1 MGSKGN
7 HMKKHALLI
16 QAHQD
21 ISYFI
26 KLAKIQPNVNFY
38 VHIDA
43 KSDYFPD
50 AETAQ
55 LANVFLLK
63 DRITVRWGGFS
74 QIEAT
79 LKLFET
85 AFANKDNAYFH
96 LLSGEDVVLQPF
108 EVIEKQWQQRFD
120 FQAMISCEMAPQYAY
135 RFIMDSPHADSNWQ
149 RQLTGKII
157 TKLQQGMA
165 KVKPYHSPIYFGSQW
180 FSVTRE
186 DWEKIVPF
194 ADEYSD
200 FFRHKLVPDE
210 HFFQTLICEKLTQQN
225 QSEQEHSQQQP
236 SQKNSASQLR
246 LSNNNKRLIVF
257 DKAINNGNSPIY
269 LDLLKLERA
278 KFDGYWFA
286 RKVKKDVA
294 LTWLGEL
301 T

>member
-38 VHIDA
+38 VHMDA
-43 KSDYFPD
+43 KSRDFPKTD
-50 AETAQ
+50 LAN
-55 LANVFLLK
+55 LANVVLLS
-63 DRITVRWGGFS
+63 DRVSVRWGGFS

-85 AFANKDNAYFH
+85 AFANEDNAYFH

-120 FQAMISCEMAPQYAY
+120 FQAMMTCEMAPQYAY
-135 RFIMDSPHADSNWQ
+135 RFIMDSPHADSDWQ

-157 TKLQQGMA
+157 TKLQQGVA
-165 KVKPYHSPIYFGSQW
+165 KIKTYHSPIYFGSQW
-180 FSVTRE
+180 FSVTRA

-194 ADEYSD
+194 TDEYSD
-200 FFRHKLVPDE
+200 FFRQKLVPDE
-210 HFFQTLICEKLTQQN
+210 HFFQTLIAEKLTN
-225 QSEQEHSQQQP
+225 QI
-236 SQKNSASQLR
+236 R
-246 LSNNNKRLIVF
+246 LSNDNRRQIIF
-257 DKAINNGNSPIY
+257 DKNVNNGNSPIY

-301 T
+301 I

>member
-7 HMKKHALLI
+7 RMKKHALLI

-26 KLAKIQPNVNFY
+26 KLAKSQPNVNFY
-38 VHIDA
+38 VHMDA

-55 LANVFLLK
+55 LANVVLLT
-63 DRITVRWGGFS
+63 DRVSVRWGGFS
-74 QIEAT
+74 QIKAT

-85 AFANKDNAYFH
+85 AFANENNAYFH
-96 LLSGEDVVLQPF
+96 LVSGEDVVLQPF
-108 EVIEKQWQQRFD
+108 EVIEKQWQQRFAS
-120 FQAMISCEMAPQYAY
+120 QAMMTCEIAPQYAY

-149 RQLTGKII
+149 RQLMGKII
-157 TKLQQGMA
+157 TKLQQGVA
-165 KVKPYHSPIYFGSQW
+165 KIKTYHSPIYFGSQW

-194 ADEYSD
+194 TDKYSD

-210 HFFQTLICEKLTQQN
+210 HFFQTLITEKLTN
-225 QSEQEHSQQQP
+225 QI
-236 SQKNSASQLR
+236 R
-246 LSNNNKRLIVF
+246 LSNDNRRQIIF
-257 DKAINNGNSPIY
+257 DKNVNNGNSPIY

>member
-7 HMKKHALLI
+7 YMKKHALLI

-26 KLAKIQPNVNFY
+26 KLAKIQPNINFY
-38 VHIDA
+38 VHMDA

-85 AFANKDNAYFH
+85 AFANEDNAYFH

-120 FQAMISCEMAPQYAY
+120 FQAMMTCEIAPQYAY
-135 RFIMDSPHADSNWQ
+135 RFIMDSPHADSDWQ

-157 TKLQQGMA
+157 TKLQQGVA

-180 FSVTRE
+180 FSVTRA

-194 ADEYSD
+194 TDEYSD

-210 HFFQTLICEKLTQQN
+210 HFFQTLITEKLTN
-225 QSEQEHSQQQP
+225 QI
-236 SQKNSASQLR
+236 R
-246 LSNNNKRLIVF
+246 LSNDNRRQIIF
-257 DKAINNGNSPIY
+257 DKNVNNGNSPIY

-278 KFDGYWFA
+278 KSDGYWFA
-286 RKVKKDVA
+286 RKVKKNVA
-294 LTWLGEL
+294 LTWLGEA
-301 T
+301 

>member
-1 MGSKGN
+1 
-7 HMKKHALLI
+7 MKKHALLI

-38 VHIDA
+38 VHMDA

-55 LANVFLLK
+55 LANVFLLS
-63 DRITVRWGGFS
+63 DRVSVRWGGFS

-79 LKLFET
+79 LKLFER
-85 AFANKDNAYFH
+85 AFANEDNAYFH

-120 FQAMISCEMAPQYAY
+120 FQAMMSCEMAPQYAY
-135 RFIMDSPHADSNWQ
+135 RFIMDSPHAESNWQ

-157 TKLQQGMA
+157 TKLQQGVA
-165 KVKPYHSPIYFGSQW
+165 KVKPYHSAIYFGSQW
-180 FSVTRE
+180 FSVTRA
-186 DWEKIVPF
+186 DWEKIVPSTH
-194 ADEYSD
+194 EYSD

-210 HFFQTLICEKLTQQN
+210 HFFQTLITEKLTN
-225 QSEQEHSQQQP
+225 QI
-236 SQKNSASQLR
+236 R
-246 LSNNNKRLIVF
+246 LSNDNRRQIIF
-257 DKAINNGNSPIY
+257 DKNVNNGNSPIY

-294 LTWLGEL
+294 LTWLDEL

>member
-1 MGSKGN
+1 
-7 HMKKHALLI
+7 MKKHALLI

-38 VHIDA
+38 VHMDA

-74 QIEAT
+74 QIEAS

-85 AFANKDNAYFH
+85 AFANEDNAYFH
-96 LLSGEDVVLQPF
+96 LVSGEDVVLQPF

-120 FQAMISCEMAPQYAY
+120 FQVMMTCEMAPEYAY
-135 RFIMDSPHADSNWQ
+135 RFIMDSPHADSDWQ

-157 TKLQQGMA
+157 TKLQQGVA

-180 FSVTRE
+180 FSVTRA

-194 ADEYSD
+194 TDEYSD

-210 HFFQTLICEKLTQQN
+210 HFFQTLITEKLTN
-225 QSEQEHSQQQP
+225 QI
-236 SQKNSASQLR
+236 R
-246 LSNNNKRLIVF
+246 LSNDNRRQIIF
-257 DKAINNGNSPIY
+257 DKNVNNGNSPIY

>member
-1 MGSKGN
+1 
-7 HMKKHALLI
+7 MKKHALLI

-38 VHIDA
+38 VHMDA

-50 AETAQ
+50 AKTAQ

-120 FQAMISCEMAPQYAY
+120 FQAMMSCEMAPQYAY
-135 RFIMDSPHADSNWQ
+135 RFIMDSPHADSDWQ

-157 TKLQQGMA
+157 TKLQQGVA
-165 KVKPYHSPIYFGSQW
+165 KVKPYHSSIYFGSQW
-180 FSVTRE
+180 FSVTRQ

-194 ADEYSD
+194 THEYSD

-210 HFFQTLICEKLTQQN
+210 HFFQTLIAEKLTN
-225 QSEQEHSQQQP
+225 QI
-236 SQKNSASQLR
+236 R
-246 LSNNNKRLIVF
+246 LSNDNRRQIIF
-257 DKAINNGNSPIY
+257 DKNVNNGNSPIY

-294 LTWLGEL
+294 LTWLDEL

>member
-1 MGSKGN
+1 
-7 HMKKHALLI
+7 MKKHALLI

-38 VHIDA
+38 VHMDA

-50 AETAQ
+50 AKTAQ
-55 LANVFLLK
+55 LANVFLLS
-63 DRITVRWGGFS
+63 DRVSVRWGGFS

-85 AFANKDNAYFH
+85 AFANEDNAYFH
-96 LLSGEDVVLQPF
+96 LVSGEDVVLQPF

-120 FQAMISCEMAPQYAY
+120 FQAMMTCEMAPEYAY

-157 TKLQQGMA
+157 TKLQQGLA

-180 FSVTRE
+180 FSVTRQ

-194 ADEYSD
+194 TDEYSD

-225 QSEQEHSQQQP
+225 QTEQEHSQQQP
-236 SQKNSASQLR
+236 SQQPHSQKNSANQLR

>member
-1 MGSKGN
+1 
-7 HMKKHALLI
+7 MKKHALLI

-38 VHIDA
+38 VHMDA

-85 AFANKDNAYFH
+85 AFANEDNAYFH

-120 FQAMISCEMAPQYAY
+120 FQAMMTCERAPQYAY

-157 TKLQQGMA
+157 TKLQQGVA
-165 KVKPYHSPIYFGSQW
+165 KIKTYYSPIYFGSQW
-180 FSVTRE
+180 FSVTRA

-194 ADEYSD
+194 TDEYSD

-210 HFFQTLICEKLTQQN
+210 HFFQTLICEKLTQHN
-225 QSEQEHSQQQP
+225 QSEQEHSQQQY
-236 SQKNSASQLR
+236 SQKNSANQLC
-246 LSNNNKRLIVF
+246 LSDNNKRLIVF

-269 LDLLKLERA
+269 LDLLKLKRA

>member
-1 MGSKGN
+1 MRSKGN
-7 HMKKHALLI
+7 RMKKHALLI

-38 VHIDA
+38 VHMDA
-43 KSDYFPD
+43 KSRDFPKTD
-50 AETAQ
+50 LAN
-55 LANVFLLK
+55 LANVVLLS
-63 DRITVRWGGFS
+63 DRVSVRWGGFS

-85 AFANKDNAYFH
+85 AFANEDNAYFH

-120 FQAMISCEMAPQYAY
+120 FQAMMTCEMAPQYAY
-135 RFIMDSPHADSNWQ
+135 RFIMDSPHADSDWQ

-157 TKLQQGMA
+157 TKLQQGVA
-165 KVKPYHSPIYFGSQW
+165 KIKTYHSPIYFGSQW
-180 FSVTRE
+180 FSVTRA

-194 ADEYSD
+194 TDEYSD

-210 HFFQTLICEKLTQQN
+210 HFFQTLIAEKLTN
-225 QSEQEHSQQQP
+225 QI
-236 SQKNSASQLR
+236 R
-246 LSNNNKRLIVF
+246 LSNDNRRQIIF
-257 DKAINNGNSPIY
+257 DKNVNNGNSPIY

-301 T
+301 I

>member
-1 MGSKGN
+1 
-7 HMKKHALLI
+7 MKKHALLI

-38 VHIDA
+38 VHMDA
-43 KSDYFPD
+43 KSKSCDYPKTD
-50 AETAQ
+50 LAN

-63 DRITVRWGGFS
+63 DRIMVRWGGFS

-85 AFANKDNAYFH
+85 AFANEDNAYFH

-108 EVIEKQWQQRFD
+108 EVIKKQWQQRFD
-120 FQAMISCEMAPQYAY
+120 FQAMMTCEMAPQYAY
-135 RFIMDSPHADSNWQ
+135 RFIMDSPHADSDWQ
-149 RQLTGKII
+149 RQLMGKII
-157 TKLQQGMA
+157 TKLQQGVA
-165 KVKPYHSPIYFGSQW
+165 KVKTYHSPIYFGSQW
-180 FSVTRE
+180 FSVTRA

-194 ADEYSD
+194 TDEYSD

-225 QSEQEHSQQQP
+225 QTQQQP
-236 SQKNSASQLR
+236 SQQPQSQQPHSQKNFANQLH

>member
-1 MGSKGN
+1 
-7 HMKKHALLI
+7 MKKHALLI

-38 VHIDA
+38 VHMDA

-79 LKLFET
+79 LKLFER
-85 AFANKDNAYFH
+85 AFANEDNAYFH

-120 FQAMISCEMAPQYAY
+120 FQAMMTCERAPQYAY
-135 RFIMDSPHADSNWQ
+135 RFIMDSPHADSDWQ

-186 DWEKIVPF
+186 DWEKIVSF
-194 ADEYSD
+194 TDEYSD

-225 QSEQEHSQQQP
+225 QTEQEHSQQQHSQQQQ
-236 SQKNSASQLR
+236 SQKNSANQLC

>member
-1 MGSKGN
+1 
-7 HMKKHALLI
+7 MKKHALLI

-38 VHIDA
+38 VHMDA

-50 AETAQ
+50 AKTAQ
-55 LANVFLLK
+55 LANVVLLS
-63 DRITVRWGGFS
+63 DRVSVRWGGFS

-96 LLSGEDVVLQPF
+96 LVSGEDVVLQPF

-120 FQAMISCEMAPQYAY
+120 FGAMMSCEIAPQYAY
-135 RFIMDSPHADSNWQ
+135 RFIMDSPHADSDWQ

-157 TKLQQGMA
+157 TKLQQAVA
-165 KVKPYHSPIYFGSQW
+165 KIKTYHSPIYFGSQW
-180 FSVTRE
+180 FSVTRA

-194 ADEYSD
+194 IDEYSD

-210 HFFQTLICEKLTQQN
+210 HFFQTLIAEKLTN
-225 QSEQEHSQQQP
+225 QI
-236 SQKNSASQLR
+236 R
-246 LSNNNKRLIVF
+246 LSNDNRRQIIF
-257 DKAINNGNSPIY
+257 DKNVNNGNSPIY

-294 LTWLGEL
+294 LTWLGEAG
-301 T
+301 

>member
-7 HMKKHALLI
+7 CMKKHALLI

-26 KLAKIQPNVNFY
+26 NLAKIQPNVNFY
-38 VHIDA
+38 VHMDA
-43 KSDYFPD
+43 KSNYFPE

-55 LANVFLLK
+55 LANVVLLS
-63 DRITVRWGGFS
+63 DRVSVRWGGFS

-85 AFANKDNAYFH
+85 AFAHEDNAYFH

-108 EVIEKQWQQRFD
+108 EVIEKQWQHQFG
-120 FQAMISCEMAPQYAY
+120 FQAMMTCEMAPQYAY

-157 TKLQQGMA
+157 TKLQQGVA
-165 KVKPYHSPIYFGSQW
+165 KVKPYHSAIYFGSQW
-180 FSVTRE
+180 FSVTRA

-194 ADEYSD
+194 TDEYSD

-210 HFFQTLICEKLTQQN
+210 HFFQTLIAEKLTN
-225 QSEQEHSQQQP
+225 QI
-236 SQKNSASQLR
+236 R
-246 LSNNNKRLIVF
+246 LSNDNRRQIIF
-257 DKAINNGNSPIY
+257 DKNVNNGNSPIY

-294 LTWLGEL
+294 LTWLGEA
-301 T
+301 

>member
-38 VHIDA
+38 VHMDA
-43 KSDYFPD
+43 KSRDFPKTD
-50 AETAQ
+50 LEN
-55 LANVFLLK
+55 LANVILLS
-63 DRITVRWGGFS
+63 DRVSVRWGGFS

-85 AFANKDNAYFH
+85 AFSNDDNAYFH

-120 FQAMISCEMAPQYAY
+120 FQAMMTCEMAPQYAY

-157 TKLQQGMA
+157 TKLQQGVA
-165 KVKPYHSPIYFGSQW
+165 KIKPYHSPIYFGSQW
-180 FSVTRE
+180 FSVTRA

-194 ADEYSD
+194 TDEYSD

-210 HFFQTLICEKLTQQN
+210 HFFQTLITEKLTN
-225 QSEQEHSQQQP
+225 QI
-236 SQKNSASQLR
+236 R
-246 LSNNNKRLIVF
+246 LSNDNRRQIIF
-257 DKAINNGNSPIY
+257 DKNVNNGNSPIY
-269 LDLLKLERA
+269 LDLSKLERA

>member
-1 MGSKGN
+1 
-7 HMKKHALLI
+7 MKKHALLI

-38 VHIDA
+38 VHMDA

-79 LKLFET
+79 LKLFKT
-85 AFANKDNAYFH
+85 AFANEDNAYFH

-120 FQAMISCEMAPQYAY
+120 FQAMMTCERAPQYAY

-157 TKLQQGMA
+157 TKLQQGVA

-180 FSVTRE
+180 FSVTRA

-194 ADEYSD
+194 TDEYSD

-225 QSEQEHSQQQP
+225 QSEQEHSQQQH
-236 SQKNSASQLR
+236 SQQQHIQKNPANQLHV
-246 LSNNNKRLIVF
+246 SNNNKRLIVF

>member
-1 MGSKGN
+1 
-7 HMKKHALLI
+7 MKKHALLI

-38 VHIDA
+38 VHMDA
-43 KSDYFPD
+43 KSNYFPD

-79 LKLFET
+79 LKLFEI
-85 AFANKDNAYFH
+85 AFANKENAYFH

-120 FQAMISCEMAPQYAY
+120 FQAMMTCEMAPEYAY

-157 TKLQQGMA
+157 TKLQQGVA
-165 KVKPYHSPIYFGSQW
+165 KIKPYHSPIYFGSQW
-180 FSVTRE
+180 FSVTRA
-186 DWEKIVPF
+186 DWEKIVSF
-194 ADEYSD
+194 TDEYSD

-210 HFFQTLICEKLTQQN
+210 HFFQTLITGKLTN
-225 QSEQEHSQQQP
+225 QI
-236 SQKNSASQLR
+236 R
-246 LSNNNKRLIVF
+246 LSNDNRRQIIF
-257 DKAINNGNSPIY
+257 DKNVNNGNSPIY
-269 LDLLKLERA
+269 LDLSKLERA

>member
-38 VHIDA
+38 VHMDA
-43 KSDYFPD
+43 KSRDFPKTD
-50 AETAQ
+50 LAN
-55 LANVFLLK
+55 LANVVLLS
-63 DRITVRWGGFS
+63 DRVSVRWGGFS

-85 AFANKDNAYFH
+85 AFAHEDNAYFH
-96 LLSGEDVVLQPF
+96 LVSGEDVVLQPF
-108 EVIEKQWQQRFD
+108 EVIEKQWQQRFG
-120 FQAMISCEMAPQYAY
+120 FQAMMTCEIAPQYAY
-135 RFIMDSPHADSNWQ
+135 RFIMDSPHADSDWQ

-157 TKLQQGMA
+157 TKLQQGVA
-165 KVKPYHSPIYFGSQW
+165 KIKPYHSPIYFGSQW
-180 FSVTRE
+180 FSVTRA

-194 ADEYSD
+194 TDEYSD

-210 HFFQTLICEKLTQQN
+210 HFFQTLIAEKLTN
-225 QSEQEHSQQQP
+225 QI
-236 SQKNSASQLR
+236 R
-246 LSNNNKRLIVF
+246 LSNDNRRQIIF
-257 DKAINNGNSPIY
+257 DKNVNNGNSPIY

-294 LTWLGEL
+294 LTWLGEA
-301 T
+301 

>member
-1 MGSKGN
+1 
-7 HMKKHALLI
+7 MKKHALLI

-26 KLAKIQPNVNFY
+26 KLAKIQPSVNFY
-38 VHIDA
+38 VHMDA
-43 KSDYFPD
+43 KSDYFPKTD
-50 AETAQ
+50 LAN
-55 LANVFLLK
+55 LANVVLLS
-63 DRITVRWGGFS
+63 DRVSVRWGGFS

-85 AFANKDNAYFH
+85 AFAHEDNAYFH

-108 EVIEKQWQQRFD
+108 EVIEKQWQHQFG
-120 FQAMISCEMAPQYAY
+120 FQAMMSCEIAPQYAY

-157 TKLQQGMA
+157 TKLQQGVA

-194 ADEYSD
+194 TDEYSD

-210 HFFQTLICEKLTQQN
+210 HFFQTLITEKLTN
-225 QSEQEHSQQQP
+225 QI
-236 SQKNSASQLR
+236 R
-246 LSNNNKRLIVF
+246 LSNDNRRQIIF
-257 DKAINNGNSPIY
+257 DKNVNNGNSPIY
-269 LDLLKLERA
+269 LDLFKLERA

>member
-1 MGSKGN
+1 
-7 HMKKHALLI
+7 MKKHALLI

-38 VHIDA
+38 VHMDA
-43 KSDYFPD
+43 KSKSCDYPKTD
-50 AETAQ
+50 LAN

-120 FQAMISCEMAPQYAY
+120 FQAMMTCERAPQYAY
-135 RFIMDSPHADSNWQ
+135 RFIMDSPHADSDWQ

-157 TKLQQGMA
+157 TKLQQGVA
-165 KVKPYHSPIYFGSQW
+165 KVKPYHSLIYFGSQW

-194 ADEYSD
+194 TDEYSD

-210 HFFQTLICEKLTQQN
+210 HFFQTLIAEKLTN
-225 QSEQEHSQQQP
+225 QI
-236 SQKNSASQLR
+236 R
-246 LSNNNKRLIVF
+246 LSNDNRRQIIF
-257 DKAINNGNSPIY
+257 DKNVNNGNSPIY

>member
-1 MGSKGN
+1 
-7 HMKKHALLI
+7 MKKHALLI

-38 VHIDA
+38 VHMDA
-43 KSDYFPD
+43 KSRDFLKTD
-50 AETAQ
+50 LAN
-55 LANVFLLK
+55 LANVVFLT
-63 DRITVRWGGFS
+63 DRVSVRWGGFS

-85 AFANKDNAYFH
+85 AFANEDNAYFH

-120 FQAMISCEMAPQYAY
+120 FQAMMTCEIAPQYAY

-157 TKLQQGMA
+157 TKLQQGVA
-165 KVKPYHSPIYFGSQW
+165 KIKPYHSPIYFGSQW
-180 FSVTRE
+180 FSVTRA

-194 ADEYSD
+194 TDEYSD

-210 HFFQTLICEKLTQQN
+210 HFFQTLIAEKLTN
-225 QSEQEHSQQQP
+225 QI
-236 SQKNSASQLR
+236 R
-246 LSNNNKRLIVF
+246 LSNDNRRQIIF
-257 DKAINNGNSPIY
+257 DKNVNNGNSPIY

-294 LTWLGEL
+294 LTWLGGL

>member
-1 MGSKGN
+1 
-7 HMKKHALLI
+7 MKKHALLI

-38 VHIDA
+38 VHMDA

-55 LANVFLLK
+55 LANVFLLS
-63 DRITVRWGGFS
+63 DRVSVRWGGFS

-85 AFANKDNAYFH
+85 AFANEDNAYFH
-96 LLSGEDVVLQPF
+96 LVSGEDVVLQPF
-108 EVIEKQWQQRFD
+108 EVIEKQWQQRFG
-120 FQAMISCEMAPQYAY
+120 FQAMMTCEIAPQYAY
-135 RFIMDSPHADSNWQ
+135 RFIMDSPHADSDWQ

-157 TKLQQGMA
+157 TKLQQGVA
-165 KVKPYHSPIYFGSQW
+165 KIKPYHSPIYFGSQW

-194 ADEYSD
+194 TDEYSD

-210 HFFQTLICEKLTQQN
+210 HFFQTLITEKLTN
-225 QSEQEHSQQQP
+225 QI
-236 SQKNSASQLR
+236 R
-246 LSNNNKRLIVF
+246 LSNDNRRQIIF
-257 DKAINNGNSPIY
+257 DKNVNNGNSPIY
-269 LDLLKLERA
+269 LDLFKLERA

>member
-1 MGSKGN
+1 
-7 HMKKHALLI
+7 MKKHALLI

-38 VHIDA
+38 VHMDA

-50 AETAQ
+50 AKTAQ

-63 DRITVRWGGFS
+63 DRVSVRWGGFS

-85 AFANKDNAYFH
+85 AFANEDNAYFH

-108 EVIEKQWQQRFD
+108 EVIEKQWQQRFG
-120 FQAMISCEMAPQYAY
+120 FQAMMTCEMAPQYAY

-157 TKLQQGMA
+157 TKLQQGVA
-165 KVKPYHSPIYFGSQW
+165 KVKPYHSAIYFGSQW
-180 FSVTRE
+180 FSVTRA

-194 ADEYSD
+194 IDEYSD

-210 HFFQTLICEKLTQQN
+210 HFFQTLIAEKLTN
-225 QSEQEHSQQQP
+225 QI
-236 SQKNSASQLR
+236 R
-246 LSNNNKRLIVF
+246 LSNDNRRQIIF
-257 DKAINNGNSPIY
+257 DKNVNNGNSPIY

-294 LTWLGEL
+294 LTWLSEL

>member
-1 MGSKGN
+1 
-7 HMKKHALLI
+7 MKKHALLI

-38 VHIDA
+38 VHMDA
-43 KSDYFPD
+43 KSRDFLKTD
-50 AETAQ
+50 LAN
-55 LANVFLLK
+55 LANVVFLT
-63 DRITVRWGGFS
+63 DRVSVRWGGFS

-85 AFANKDNAYFH
+85 AFAHEDNAYFH

-120 FQAMISCEMAPQYAY
+120 FQAMMTCEMAPQYAY

-157 TKLQQGMA
+157 TKLQQGVA

-194 ADEYSD
+194 TDEYSD

-225 QSEQEHSQQQP
+225 QSEQEHSQQQH
-236 SQKNSASQLR
+236 SQKNSANQLR
-246 LSNNNKRLIVF
+246 LSQNNKRLIVF

>member
-1 MGSKGN
+1 
-7 HMKKHALLI
+7 MKKHALLI

-38 VHIDA
+38 VHMDA
-43 KSDYFPD
+43 KSRDFPKTD
-50 AETAQ
+50 LAN
-55 LANVFLLK
+55 LANVVLLS
-63 DRITVRWGGFS
+63 DRVSVRWGGFS

-85 AFANKDNAYFH
+85 AFAHEDNAYFH
-96 LLSGEDVVLQPF
+96 LVSGEDVVLQPF

-120 FQAMISCEMAPQYAY
+120 FQAMMTCERAPQYAY

-157 TKLQQGMA
+157 TKLQQAVA

-180 FSVTRE
+180 FSVTRA
-186 DWEKIVPF
+186 DWEKIMPF
-194 ADEYSD
+194 TDEYSD

-210 HFFQTLICEKLTQQN
+210 HFFQTLITEKLTN
-225 QSEQEHSQQQP
+225 QI
-236 SQKNSASQLR
+236 R
-246 LSNNNKRLIVF
+246 LSNDNRRQIIF
-257 DKAINNGNSPIY
+257 DKNVNNGNSPIY

>member
-38 VHIDA
+38 VHMDA
-43 KSDYFPD
+43 KSRDFPKTD
-50 AETAQ
+50 LAN
-55 LANVFLLK
+55 LANVVLLS
-63 DRITVRWGGFS
+63 DRVSVRWGGFS

-85 AFANKDNAYFH
+85 AFANEDNAYFH
-96 LLSGEDVVLQPF
+96 LVSGEDVVLQPF

-120 FQAMISCEMAPQYAY
+120 FQAMMTCEMAPQYAY
-135 RFIMDSPHADSNWQ
+135 RFIMDSPHADSDWQ

-157 TKLQQGMA
+157 TKLQQGVA
-165 KVKPYHSPIYFGSQW
+165 KIKTYHSPIYFGSQW
-180 FSVTRE
+180 FSVTRA

-194 ADEYSD
+194 TDEYSD
-200 FFRHKLVPDE
+200 FFRQKLVPDE
-210 HFFQTLICEKLTQQN
+210 HFFQTLIAEKLTN
-225 QSEQEHSQQQP
+225 QI
-236 SQKNSASQLR
+236 R
-246 LSNNNKRLIVF
+246 LSNDNRRQIIF
-257 DKAINNGNSPIY
+257 DKNVNNGNSPIY

-301 T
+301 I

>member
-1 MGSKGN
+1 
-7 HMKKHALLI
+7 MKKHALLI

-26 KLAKIQPNVNFY
+26 KLAKIQPSVNFY
-38 VHIDA
+38 VHMDA

-50 AETAQ
+50 AKTAQ

-96 LLSGEDVVLQPF
+96 LVSGEDVVLQPF

-120 FQAMISCEMAPQYAY
+120 FQAMMSCEMAPQYAY
-135 RFIMDSPHADSNWQ
+135 RFIMDSPHADSDWQ

-157 TKLQQGMA
+157 TKLQQGVA
-165 KVKPYHSPIYFGSQW
+165 KVKTYHSPIYFGSQW

-194 ADEYSD
+194 TDEYSD

-210 HFFQTLICEKLTQQN
+210 HFFQTLIAEKLTN
-225 QSEQEHSQQQP
+225 QIC
-236 SQKNSASQLR
+236 
-246 LSNNNKRLIVF
+246 LSNDNRRQIIF
-257 DKAINNGNSPIY
+257 DKNVNNGNSPIY

-301 T
+301 I

>member
-1 MGSKGN
+1 
-7 HMKKHALLI
+7 MKKHALLI

-26 KLAKIQPNVNFY
+26 ELAKIQPSVNFY
-38 VHIDA
+38 VHVDA
-43 KSDYFPD
+43 KSDYFPN

-120 FQAMISCEMAPQYAY
+120 FQTMMTCERAPQYAY
-135 RFIMDSPHADSNWQ
+135 RFIMDSPHADSDWQ

-157 TKLQQGMA
+157 TKLQQGVA

-194 ADEYSD
+194 IDEYSD

-210 HFFQTLICEKLTQQN
+210 HFFQTLITEKLTN
-225 QSEQEHSQQQP
+225 QI
-236 SQKNSASQLR
+236 R
-246 LSNNNKRLIVF
+246 LSNDNRRQIIF
-257 DKAINNGNSPIY
+257 DKNVNNGNSPIY

>member
-1 MGSKGN
+1 
-7 HMKKHALLI
+7 MKKHALLI

-38 VHIDA
+38 VHMDA
-43 KSDYFPD
+43 KSKSCDYPKTD
-50 AETAQ
+50 LAN

-63 DRITVRWGGFS
+63 DRIMVRWGGFS

-85 AFANKDNAYFH
+85 AFAHEDNAYFH

-108 EVIEKQWQQRFD
+108 EVIKKQWQQRFD
-120 FQAMISCEMAPQYAY
+120 FQAMMTCEMAPQYAY

-149 RQLTGKII
+149 RQLMGKII

-180 FSVTRE
+180 FSVTRQ

-194 ADEYSD
+194 THEYSD

-210 HFFQTLICEKLTQQN
+210 HFFQTLIAEKLTN
-225 QSEQEHSQQQP
+225 QI
-236 SQKNSASQLR
+236 R
-246 LSNNNKRLIVF
+246 LSNDNRRQIIF
-257 DKAINNGNSPIY
+257 DKNVNNGNSPIY

-294 LTWLGEL
+294 LTWLDEL

>member
-1 MGSKGN
+1 
-7 HMKKHALLI
+7 MKKHALLI

-38 VHIDA
+38 VHMDA

-55 LANVFLLK
+55 LANVFLLS
-63 DRITVRWGGFS
+63 DRVSVRWGGFS

-85 AFANKDNAYFH
+85 AFANEDNAYFH
-96 LLSGEDVVLQPF
+96 LVSGEDVVLQPF

-120 FQAMISCEMAPQYAY
+120 FQAMMTCEMAPQYAY
-135 RFIMDSPHADSNWQ
+135 RFIMDSPHADSDWQ

-157 TKLQQGMA
+157 TKLQQGVA
-165 KVKPYHSPIYFGSQW
+165 KIKPYHSPIYFGSQW
-180 FSVTRE
+180 FSVTRA

-194 ADEYSD
+194 TDEYSD

-225 QSEQEHSQQQP
+225 QSEQEHSQQQHSQLHH
-236 SQKNSASQLR
+236 SQKNSANQLR

-294 LTWLGEL
+294 LTWLDEL

>member
-7 HMKKHALLI
+7 RMKKHALLI

-85 AFANKDNAYFH
+85 AFANEDNAYFH
-96 LLSGEDVVLQPF
+96 LVSGEDVVLQPF
-108 EVIEKQWQQRFD
+108 EVIEKQWQQRFG
-120 FQAMISCEMAPQYAY
+120 FQAMMSCEIAPQYAY

-157 TKLQQGMA
+157 TKLQQGVA
-165 KVKPYHSPIYFGSQW
+165 KIKPYHSPIYFGSQW
-180 FSVTRE
+180 FSVTHA

-194 ADEYSD
+194 IDEYSD

-210 HFFQTLICEKLTQQN
+210 HFFQTLITEKLTN
-225 QSEQEHSQQQP
+225 QI
-236 SQKNSASQLR
+236 R
-246 LSNNNKRLIVF
+246 LSNDNRRQIIF
-257 DKAINNGNSPIY
+257 DKNVNNGNSPIY

-294 LTWLGEL
+294 LTWLGEA
-301 T
+301 

>member
-1 MGSKGN
+1 
-7 HMKKHALLI
+7 MKKHALLI

-38 VHIDA
+38 VHMDA
-43 KSDYFPD
+43 KSRDFPKTD
-50 AETAQ
+50 LAN
-55 LANVFLLK
+55 LANVVLLS
-63 DRITVRWGGFS
+63 DRVSVRWGGFS

-85 AFANKDNAYFH
+85 AFANEDNAYFH
-96 LLSGEDVVLQPF
+96 LVSGEDVVLQPF

-120 FQAMISCEMAPQYAY
+120 FQAMMTCERAPQYAY

-157 TKLQQGMA
+157 TKLQKAVA

-180 FSVTRE
+180 FSVTRA
-186 DWEKIVPF
+186 DWEKIMPF
-194 ADEYSD
+194 TDEYSD

-210 HFFQTLICEKLTQQN
+210 HFFQTLITEKLTN
-225 QSEQEHSQQQP
+225 QI
-236 SQKNSASQLR
+236 R
-246 LSNNNKRLIVF
+246 LSNDNRRQIIF
-257 DKAINNGNSPIY
+257 DKNVNNGNSPIY
-269 LDLLKLERA
+269 LDLLKLEQA
-278 KFDGYWFA
+278 KFNGYWFA

>member
-26 KLAKIQPNVNFY
+26 KLAKIQPSVNFY
-38 VHIDA
+38 VHMDA
-43 KSDYFPD
+43 KSRDFPKTD
-50 AETAQ
+50 LAN
-55 LANVFLLK
+55 LANVVLLS
-63 DRITVRWGGFS
+63 DRVSVRWGGFS

-85 AFANKDNAYFH
+85 AFANEDNAYFH
-96 LLSGEDVVLQPF
+96 LVSGEDVVLQPF
-108 EVIEKQWQQRFD
+108 EVIEKQWQQRFG
-120 FQAMISCEMAPQYAY
+120 FQAMMTCEMAPQYAY

-157 TKLQQGMA
+157 TKLQQGVA
-165 KVKPYHSPIYFGSQW
+165 KVKPYHSAIYFGSQW
-180 FSVTRE
+180 FSVTHA

-194 ADEYSD
+194 IDEYSD

-210 HFFQTLICEKLTQQN
+210 HFFQTLIAEKLTN
-225 QSEQEHSQQQP
+225 QI
-236 SQKNSASQLR
+236 R
-246 LSNNNKRLIVF
+246 LSNDNRRQIIF
-257 DKAINNGNSPIY
+257 DKNVNNGNSPIY

-294 LTWLGEL
+294 LTWLGEA
-301 T
+301 

>member
-1 MGSKGN
+1 MRSKGN
-7 HMKKHALLI
+7 RMKKHALLI

-74 QIEAT
+74 QIKAT
-79 LKLFET
+79 LKLFER
-85 AFANKDNAYFH
+85 AFANEDNAYFH
-96 LLSGEDVVLQPF
+96 LVSGEDVVLQPF
-108 EVIEKQWQQRFD
+108 EVIEKQWQQRFG
-120 FQAMISCEMAPQYAY
+120 FQAMMTCEMAPQYAY

-157 TKLQQGMA
+157 TKLQQGVA
-165 KVKPYHSPIYFGSQW
+165 KVKPYHSAIYFGSQW
-180 FSVTRE
+180 FSVTHA

-194 ADEYSD
+194 IDEYSD

-210 HFFQTLICEKLTQQN
+210 HFFQTLITEKLTN
-225 QSEQEHSQQQP
+225 QI
-236 SQKNSASQLR
+236 R
-246 LSNNNKRLIVF
+246 LSNDNRRQIIF
-257 DKAINNGNSPIY
+257 DKNVNNGNSPIY
-269 LDLLKLERA
+269 LDLFKLERA

>member
-1 MGSKGN
+1 
-7 HMKKHALLI
+7 MKKHALLI

-26 KLAKIQPNVNFY
+26 KLAKSQPNVNFY
-38 VHIDA
+38 VHMDA

-55 LANVFLLK
+55 LANVVLLT
-63 DRITVRWGGFS
+63 DRVSVRWGGFS
-74 QIEAT
+74 QIKAT

-85 AFANKDNAYFH
+85 AFANEDNAYFH

-120 FQAMISCEMAPQYAY
+120 CQAMMSCKIAPQYAY
-135 RFIMDSPHADSNWQ
+135 RFIMDSPHADSDWQ
-149 RQLTGKII
+149 RQLMGKII
-157 TKLQQGMA
+157 TKLQQGVA
-165 KVKPYHSPIYFGSQW
+165 KIKTYHSPIYFGSQW
-180 FSVTRE
+180 FSVTRA

-194 ADEYSD
+194 IDEYSD

-210 HFFQTLICEKLTQQN
+210 HFFQTLITEKLTN
-225 QSEQEHSQQQP
+225 QI
-236 SQKNSASQLR
+236 R
-246 LSNNNKRLIVF
+246 LSNDNRRQIIF
-257 DKAINNGNSPIY
+257 DKNVNNGNSPIY

>member
-1 MGSKGN
+1 
-7 HMKKHALLI
+7 MKKHALLI

-38 VHIDA
+38 VHMDA

-85 AFANKDNAYFH
+85 AFANEDNAYFH
-96 LLSGEDVVLQPF
+96 LVSGEDVVLQPF
-108 EVIEKQWQQRFD
+108 EVIEKHWQQRFD
-120 FQAMISCEMAPQYAY
+120 FQAMMTCEIAPQYAY
-135 RFIMDSPHADSNWQ
+135 RFIMDSPHADSDWQ

-157 TKLQQGMA
+157 TKLQQGVA
-165 KVKPYHSPIYFGSQW
+165 KIKPYHSPIYFGSQW
-180 FSVTRE
+180 FSVTRA

-194 ADEYSD
+194 TDEYSD

-210 HFFQTLICEKLTQQN
+210 HFFQTLIAEKLTN
-225 QSEQEHSQQQP
+225 QI
-236 SQKNSASQLR
+236 R
-246 LSNNNKRLIVF
+246 LSNDNRRQIIF
-257 DKAINNGNSPIY
+257 DKNVNNGNSPIY

-294 LTWLGEL
+294 LTWLGEA
-301 T
+301 